1 MVSHVIL
8 KRDRVVPTSL
18 PRQNLMARIWW
29 LIVFGAACYGFGALS
44 VTTDELFGI
53 AQFYGPSG
61 LYFFPIIGPRGL
73 WDSWVYVFTGL
84 AVCLFLSLVS
94 ILKLQRQEPPR
105 P

>member
-1 MVSHVIL
+1 VAPNDYSKAEFM
-8 KRDRVVPTSL
+8 T
-18 PRQNLMARIWW
+18 RIWW

-44 VTTDELFGI
+44 VTADELFGI

-61 LYFFPIIGPRGL
+61 LYYFPIIGPRGL

-94 ILKLQRQEPPR
+94 IMKLQRQ
-105 P
+105 

>member
-1 MVSHVIL
+1 MS
-8 KRDRVVPTSL
+8 
-18 PRQNLMARIWW
+18 RIWW

-44 VTTDELFGI
+44 VTADELFGI

-61 LYFFPIIGPRGL
+61 LYYFPIIGPRGL

-94 ILKLQRQEPPR
+94 ILSSSDRATLARTISVRATGSSAQLG
-105 P
+105 